1 MIKWTLAA
9 VIIGFLI
16 DLAVGDPRWLY
27 HPIRAIGNLIAL
39 LEKIL
44 RRYFPKGRAGERTAG
59 VILVVLTVAV
69 STAVPLLILY
79 FAYRFNEWLGFVLET
94 LMCYQL
100 LATRALKDES
110 MKVYDALMGGDIEK
124 SRHAVSM
131 IVGRDTKELTEEG
144 VTKATVET
152 VAENASDGVIAP
164 LFYLMIGGAVL
175 GFTYKS
181 INTMDSMV
189 GYKNERYRYFGTCAA
204 LLDDVV
210 NYIPAR
216 LSGILMVAASA
227 VSGFDARQAFRIF
240 KRDRRNHASPNSA
253 QTEAVMAGAL
263 NVQLAGD
270 AWYFGKLYEKPTI
283 GDAGR
288 PVEPQDIKRSNRLL
302 YSTAVLSVIVFGLIR
317 FAVMRAF
324 QI

>member
-9 VIIGFLI
+9 VVIGFLI

-27 HPIRAIGNLIAL
+27 HPIRAIGNMIAL
-39 LEKIL
+39 FEKIL
-44 RRYFPKGRAGERTAG
+44 RNWFPKSPKGERSAG
-59 VILVVLTVAV
+59 VLLVVLTVAV
-69 STAVPLLILY
+69 STAVPLLLLY
-79 FAYRFNEWLGFVLET
+79 LAFFISEWLGFVLET
-94 LMCYQL
+94 FMCYQL

-110 MKVYDALMGGDIEK
+110 MKVYDALQTGDLEQ
-124 SRHAVSM
+124 SRYAVSM

-164 LFYLMIGGAVL
+164 LFYMMIGGAVL

-181 INTMDSMV
+181 INTMDSMI

-210 NYIPAR
+210 NFIPAR
-216 LSGILMVAASA
+216 LSGLLMVLASA
-227 VSGFDARQAFRIF
+227 VSGFDAKQAFRIF
-240 KRDRRNHASPNSA
+240 KRDRKNHASPNSA

-263 NVQLAGD
+263 NIQLAGD

-283 GDAGR
+283 GDAHR
-288 PVEPQDIKRSNRLL
+288 PVETEDIKRSNRLL
-302 YSTAVLSVIVFGLIR
+302 YSTAILSVILFGLAR
-317 FAVMRAF
+317 FAVMRIF
-324 QI
+324 NV